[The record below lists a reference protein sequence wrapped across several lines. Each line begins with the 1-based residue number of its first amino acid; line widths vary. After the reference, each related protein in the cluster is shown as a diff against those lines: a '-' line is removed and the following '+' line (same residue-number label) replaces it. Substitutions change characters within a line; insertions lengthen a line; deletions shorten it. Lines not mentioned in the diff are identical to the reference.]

1 MRCPV
6 CNKKLAE
13 FVEGRAV
20 ILCTRCKEYRLLSGR
35 VEAECDEATVGGAGT
50 LAVHASNSGP
60 GHADD

>member
-20 ILCTRCKEYRLLSGR
+20 ILCPRCKEYRLLT
-35 VEAECDEATVGGAGT
+35 ATVEGASREIHMDRSIKVVG
-50 LAVHASNSGP
+50 ARDS
-60 GHADD
+60 